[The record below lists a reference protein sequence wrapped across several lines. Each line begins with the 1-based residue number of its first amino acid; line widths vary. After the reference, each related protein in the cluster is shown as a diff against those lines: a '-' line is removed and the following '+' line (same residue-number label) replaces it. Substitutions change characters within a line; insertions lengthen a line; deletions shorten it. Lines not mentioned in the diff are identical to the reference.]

1 MGQYPGNEHD
11 RFHKGGNVMSSVLNI
26 ILFIVTVIMVMLII
40 QAYRIGRFLKEVE
53 GDGYP
58 IWSTMLVIMFKA
70 SQNSGGFFH
79 YYLEVL
85 SGRRLSDYEEV
96 HMNRNMPEED
106 MSDEEYETIANRL
119 EKDIHL
125 IRTYFYPDIVKIM
138 LTTSRNV
145 KEFRVTV
152 DGLLEQLEGTGKRH
166 KFVVRVNEQ
175 LDEITVIENMSRDE
189 VYAMFRHYV
198 LGMDTNFI
206 QRKIEEYNNN

>member
-1 MGQYPGNEHD
+1 
-11 RFHKGGNVMSSVLNI
+11 MSGVLNV
-26 ILFIVTVIMVMLII
+26 ILFVVTVIVVMLII
-40 QAYRIGRFLKEVE
+40 QSYRIGRFLKEVE
-53 GDGYP
+53 GDEYP
-58 IWSTMLVIMFKA
+58 IIVTMLVIILRR
-70 SQNSGGFFH
+70 SVESSGFFD
-79 YYLEVL
+79 YYSKVL
-85 SGRRLSDYEEV
+85 SGWYLSSYKEI

-106 MSDEEYETIANRL
+106 ISDEQYVAGANRL
-119 EKDIHL
+119 EKDLHL

-145 KEFRVTV
+145 KEFRVAV
-152 DGLLEQLEGTGKRH
+152 DGLLEQLEGTGKHH

-189 VYAMFRHYV
+189 VYTMFRHYV

>member
-1 MGQYPGNEHD
+1 
-11 RFHKGGNVMSSVLNI
+11 MSSVLNI
-26 ILFIVTVIMVMLII
+26 ILFIVTVIVVMLII

-58 IWSTMLVIMFKA
+58 IWSTMLVIMFKV
-70 SQNSGGFFH
+70 SQNRDGFFI

-85 SGRRLSDYEEV
+85 SGRRLSAYEEV
-96 HMNRNMPEED
+96 HMNRNM
-106 MSDEEYETIANRL
+106 SDEEYEAIANRL

-145 KEFRVTV
+145 KEFRVAV

>member
-1 MGQYPGNEHD
+1 
-11 RFHKGGNVMSSVLNI
+11 MSSVLNI
-26 ILFIVTVIMVMLII
+26 ILFIVTVVLVMLII

-58 IWSTMLVIMFKA
+58 IIMTMLVVIFKR
-70 SQNSGGFFH
+70 SVESSGFFD
-79 YYLEVL
+79 YYSKVL
-85 SGRRLSDYEEV
+85 SGWYLSSYEEV

-106 MSDEEYETIANRL
+106 ISNEQYIAGANRL
-119 EKDIHL
+119 EKDLHL
-125 IRTYFYPDIVKIM
+125 ISTYFYPDIVKVM

-145 KEFRVTV
+145 KEFRVAV
-152 DGLLEQLEGTGKRH
+152 NGLLEQIEGTDTPH

-175 LDEITVIENMSRDE
+175 LDEIATIENMPRDE
-189 VYAMFRHYV
+189 VYAMLRHYM

>member
-1 MGQYPGNEHD
+1 
-11 RFHKGGNVMSSVLNI
+11 MSSVLNI
-26 ILFIVTVIMVMLII
+26 ILFIVTVIVVMLII

-53 GDGYP
+53 GDEYP
-58 IWSTMLVIMFKA
+58 IFATMLVIILRR
-70 SQNSGGFFH
+70 SVESSGFFD
-79 YYLEVL
+79 YYAKVL
-85 SGRRLSDYEEV
+85 SGWYLSSYEEV
-96 HMNRNMPEED
+96 HMNRNMPEEE
-106 MSDEEYETIANRL
+106 MSDEEYEAIANRL
-119 EKDIHL
+119 EKDLHL

-145 KEFRVTV
+145 KEFRVAV
-152 DGLLEQLEGTGKRH
+152 NGLLEQLEGTGKRH
-166 KFVVRVNEQ
+166 KFVVRVDEQ

>member
-1 MGQYPGNEHD
+1 
-11 RFHKGGNVMSSVLNI
+11 MSSVLNI
-26 ILFIVTVIMVMLII
+26 ILFIVTVIVVMLII
-40 QAYRIGRFLKEVE
+40 QSYRIGRFLKEVE
-53 GDGYP
+53 GDEYP
-58 IWSTMLVIMFKA
+58 IFVTMLVIILRR
-70 SQNSGGFFH
+70 SVESSGFFD
-79 YYLEVL
+79 YYSKVL
-85 SGRRLSDYEEV
+85 SGWYLSSYEEIR
-96 HMNRNMPEED
+96 MNR
-106 MSDEEYETIANRL
+106 SVSGEEYEVIANRL
-119 EKDIHL
+119 EKDLHL

-145 KEFRVTV
+145 KEFRVAV